1 MFNRIAHHILKHAKW
16 YLTVIAI
23 LTVAFGWGMTR
34 LTIKMGN
41 EVFVN
46 SHSAIYKHTQTYQK
60 YFGGDAA
67 YLMLSGKQSDIISHH
82 TMQKVAKFS
91 DKAEKVDNVKST
103 TTIVNSLNQL
113 LAKTDFSSLMGSMS
127 DQEVTKLEK
136 DVQANLTTSQQNQ
149 LTSQV
154 QASLTSDQTSQ
165 VSTYVSSLLTTDQQS
180 QVTTYT
186 NSLLT
191 TEQTAAIQQT
201 AMGLLTTQQ
210 QAQLAQAAASGQDTS
225 SLLQTSLTS
234 EQQAQVQAATL
245 AQLTDQQKQA
255 VQAYTLTLL
264 TDQQKQ
270 QMQTYTLSILNDQQR
285 SAMMSA
291 AVKMLPKVQNM
302 STSLLRDILL
312 DQNGKVRSQFQ
323 QLLPQNGRNMLV
335 LVNTTSASMNMVTD
349 VQLRTD
355 LHQALQQTHFGKTY
369 RVRFGGQPLILG
381 EVNNVVWHTMGEL
394 LIFAVVLM
402 IVVLAII
409 FKVRRRLLS
418 LAFVLIGLIWTFGI
432 MGWLGIPITIATM
445 AVLPIVIGLGTDFGV
460 QFHNRYEEEFK
471 KSHDYQAATYAAI
484 PKIGP
489 AVGVALIM
497 MTLSFLTM
505 IISKAPIM
513 QQFGVTLAFGVISV
527 YLVEFVMMYTI
538 NPLRDRHFKAKDA
551 KLPKPSR
558 VGGILAR
565 YANFVMNHAVIVLIL
580 GVLVA
585 ATGFWAETK
594 IPTETSLI
602 KLIPSNMS
610 SLVQTKGIQRH
621 AGSTTYLTYLV
632 KADDVRQ
639 KDNLEKIEQLGNQ
652 VNRKYKNVESVQSIA
667 TVYKEIDGSY
677 AGSQSQINT
686 QIANLPTTLTDTTIS
701 KNHHYAAIQF
711 KVKRNLSSNQENK
724 LMKQINR
731 QIAGKQ
737 GQLTISPA
745 GSTMM
750 QLVGVQNMTA
760 NHYLIIAAGLVII
773 FVTLLIVYRSI
784 KVALSP
790 LLPIVVVLGASPLTI
805 WLRGG
810 QYNPIT
816 IVLSSLVLGIGIEF
830 TILLLERYQ
839 EEIQNTDTRRAMLR
853 SVQSVG
859 SAITV
864 SGLTLIVGFVSLM
877 FVNFPGLNAL
887 GISTVMDTAYSLI
900 AALTFMPAI
909 IQLTRDRK
917 KDLDTK

>member
-1 MFNRIAHHILKHAKW
+1 MFNRIAHNILKYAKW
-16 YLTVIAI
+16 YLTVIAV

-41 EVFVN
+41 EVFV
-46 SHSAIYKHTQTYQK
+46 SSRSAIYKNTRTYQK
-60 YFGGDAA
+60 YFGGDAV
-67 YLMLSGKQSDIISHH
+67 YLMLSGTQSDLISHQ

-91 DKAEKVDNVKST
+91 AKAEKVDNVKST

-113 LAKTDFSSLMGSMS
+113 LKKADFSSMMGTMS
-127 DQEVTKLEK
+127 DQEVTQLEN
-136 DVQANLTTSQQNQ
+136 DVQANLTTAQQKQ
-149 LTSQV
+149 LSNDV
-154 QASLTSDQTSQ
+154 QASLMTDQTNQ
-165 VSTYVSSLLTTDQQS
+165 VSTYASSLLSTDQQN
-180 QVTTYT
+180 QVSTYT
-186 NSLLT
+186 QSLLT
-191 TEQTAAIQQT
+191 SEQTAAIQQT
-201 AMGLLTTQQ
+201 AMSLLTSQQ
-210 QAQLAQAAASGQDTS
+210 QMDMAQAVASGQDATT
-225 SLLQTSLTS
+225 LLQNNLTS
-234 EQQAQVQAATL
+234 EQQAQVQAATQ
-245 AQLTDQQKQA
+245 AQLTDQQKQQ
-255 VQAYTLTLL
+255 VQAYALSLL
-264 TDQQKQ
+264 NDQQNQ
-270 QMQTYTLSILNDQQR
+270 QVQTYTLSILNSQQKA
-285 SAMMSA
+285 AMMSA
-291 AVKMLPKVQNM
+291 AAKMLPKVQDM
-302 STSLLRDILL
+302 STSLLRDIIL
-312 DQNGKVRSQFQ
+312 DGNGKVRSQFKQ
-323 QLLPQNGRNMLV
+323 ILPQNGRNMLV

-355 LHQALQQTHFGKTY
+355 LNYALHQTNFGRAY

-381 EVNNVVWHTMGEL
+381 EVNNVVWRTMAQL
-394 LIFAVVLM
+394 LVFAVVLM
-402 IVVLAII
+402 VVILAII

-432 MGWLGIPITIATM
+432 MGWVGIPITIATM

-471 KSHDYQAATYAAI
+471 KDHDYQQATYASV

-527 YLVEFVMMYTI
+527 YVVEFVMMYTI
-538 NPLRDRHFKAKDA
+538 NPMRDRRYQNKQQ
-551 KLPKPSR
+551 KLPQPSR

-565 YANFVMNHAVIVLIL
+565 YANFVMNHSVIVLIL
-580 GVLVA
+580 GVLIA
-585 ATGFWAETK
+585 ATGFWAETQ

-632 KADDVRQ
+632 KADDIRQ
-639 KDNLEKIEQLGNQ
+639 KDNLEKIDQLGDQINH
-652 VNRKYKNVESVQSIA
+652 KYKNVESVQSIA
-667 TVYKEIDGSY
+667 TVYQQVNGNFAS
-677 AGSQSQINT
+677 SQSQLNQ
-686 QIANLPTTLTDTTIS
+686 QITNLPSTLTDTTIS
-701 KNHHYAAIQF
+701 KNHQYAALQF

-724 LMKQINR
+724 LMKEINHD
-731 QIAGKQ
+731 IAGKH

-773 FVTLLIVYRSI
+773 FVVLLIVYRSV

-839 EEIQNTDTRRAMLR
+839 EEIQRTDTRRAMLR

-864 SGLTLIVGFVSLM
+864 SGLTMIVGFVSLM

-900 AALTFMPAI
+900 AAITFMPAI
-909 IQLTRDRK
+909 IHLSRNRHQDK
-917 KDLDTK
+917 E